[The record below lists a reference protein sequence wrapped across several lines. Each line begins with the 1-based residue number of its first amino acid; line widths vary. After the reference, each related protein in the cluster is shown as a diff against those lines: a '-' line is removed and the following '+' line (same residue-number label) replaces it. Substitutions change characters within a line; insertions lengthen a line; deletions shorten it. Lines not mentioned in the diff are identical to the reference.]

1 MALNV
6 EVCVVM
12 TYFLEIKDEHSI
24 EIEENNNKNNNNKAE
39 FNWIEKIT
47 DFVITNFEGG
57 VSPENNHVKKITAN
71 TNTVLFYFLFRKAKA
86 ACRSR
91 TTWCS

>member
-12 TYFLEIKDEHSI
+12 TYFLEIEEGHPMKSDGRNKD
-24 EIEENNNKNNNNKAE
+24 NKNKNDA
-39 FNWIEKIT
+39 NWVEKIT

-57 VSPENNHVKKITAN
+57 VRFGLGFEN
-71 TNTVLFYFLFRKAKA
+71 FQ
-86 ACRSR
+86 
-91 TTWCS
+91 

>member
-6 EVCVVM
+6 EVCVVL

-24 EIEENNNKNNNNKAE
+24 EPEENRKDNKANNKTE
-39 FNWIEKIT
+39 VNWVEKIT

-57 VSPENNHVKKITAN
+57 VRI
-71 TNTVLFYFLFRKAKA
+71 L
-86 ACRSR
+86 
-91 TTWCS
+91 

>member
-6 EVCVVM
+6 EVCVVL

-24 EIEENNNKNNNNKAE
+24 AAEESRKAKKNDAKTE
-39 FNWIEKIT
+39 VNWIEKIT

-57 VSPENNHVKKITAN
+57 VRNIFTCLKN
-71 TNTVLFYFLFRKAKA
+71 
-86 ACRSR
+86 
-91 TTWCS
+91 

>member
-6 EVCVVM
+6 EVCVVL

-24 EIEENNNKNNNNKAE
+24 ESEENRKDNKANNKTE
-39 FNWIEKIT
+39 VNWVEKIT

-57 VSPENNHVKKITAN
+57 VRIS
-71 TNTVLFYFLFRKAKA
+71 
-86 ACRSR
+86 
-91 TTWCS
+91 